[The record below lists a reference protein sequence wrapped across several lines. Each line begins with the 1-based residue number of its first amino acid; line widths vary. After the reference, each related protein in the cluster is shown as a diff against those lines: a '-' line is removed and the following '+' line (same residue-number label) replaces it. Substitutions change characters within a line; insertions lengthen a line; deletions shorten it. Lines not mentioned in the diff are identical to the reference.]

1 METPSLSVIC
11 SYPGILLDVLRRSMN
26 VALRDKKN
34 RITCGMM
41 NSFNYGSGYRFFFC
55 MNRLLMSVH

>member
-26 VALRDKKN
+26 VALRDKEN
-34 RITCGMM
+34 RITCGMN
-41 NSFNYGSGYRFFFC
+41 NSFNY
-55 MNRLLMSVH
+55 